1 MEESHAAARSGM
13 LRSVA
18 HVALSL
24 AGFAA
29 MSSVI
34 LALKPWPDELALRAK
49 YEYLADH
56 AGEFDTLFLGSSVTL
71 YGIVPPLF
79 DSVMAERGHPTH
91 SFNLGVGGMT
101 SIEGDYLLREVLARN
116 HESLKY
122 VFVEASN
129 WDGRIFSRASV
140 YAARMANWHSVG
152 HTLIALESNAHNP
165 DPPNTAEGRWWRWD
179 EGWLH
184 VQLAAGHYTCVG
196 QGPRIVLA
204 LLGLDTDRVEPSR
217 ADLDAMHGYVQLD
230 LQKGEMW
237 KQARSSFLS
246 EEKQKKFAN
255 DVAKVDAENGAAIP
269 LETHFHPAALRA
281 QIAAI
286 RACGA
291 EPIYYVGPRTFATPL
306 EYRMAE
312 AGLLPVLLGFNHP
325 GKYPELYLPER
336 HFDQTHF
343 NRQGADAWTRLMA
356 EAFAQHLDS
365 RAKQ

>member
-1 MEESHAAARSGM
+1 MEAPHVAARSGM
-13 LRSVA
+13 LRSLA
-18 HVALSL
+18 HVALSI
-24 AGFAA
+24 AAFGA

-34 LALKPWPDELALRAK
+34 LKLKPWPDELALRAK

-79 DSVMAERGHPTH
+79 DSVMAEHGHPTH

-140 YAARMANWHSVG
+140 YAARMANWHSIG
-152 HTLIALESNAHNP
+152 HTLIALESNARNP
-165 DPPNTAEGRWWRWD
+165 EPPNNEGRWWRWD
-179 EGWLH
+179 HAWLH
-184 VQLAAGHYTCVG
+184 MQLAASHYTCVG

-204 LLGLDTDRVEPSR
+204 LLGLDTDLVEPSR

-230 LQKGEMW
+230 QLPGEMW
-237 KQARSSFLS
+237 KQARANFLA
-246 EEKQKKFAN
+246 KQEKFAK
-255 DVAKVDAENGAAIP
+255 DVAKVDEENKAAISVD
-269 LETHFHPAALRA
+269 THLSPDGLKA

-286 RACGA
+286 RGCGA

-312 AGLLPVLLGFNHP
+312 AGLFPTLLGFNHP
-325 GKYPELYLPER
+325 GQYPELYLPER
-336 HFDQTHF
+336 HFDMTHF

-356 EAFAQHLDS
+356 EAFAQHFDLP
-365 RAKQ
+365 AKQ